1 MTSDGELIGGP
12 KNDTNLAVKGIIG
25 LKAYG
30 DVLSSLGRAN
40 HYQVCSIDEDM
51 RAKLIYMS
59 VRMRRRAMPLNGK
72 A

>member
-30 DVLSSLGRAN
+30 DILSSLGRAN
-40 HYQVCSIDEDM
+40 HYQVRSLNEDTQ
-51 RAKLIYMS
+51 AKC
-59 VRMRRRAMPLNGK
+59 
-72 A
+72 